1 MVLKIHKK
9 KELSFKERREL
20 LEPISENNKHDKY
33 LKQKSVLNNL
43 VGGFLSLAIATV
55 GLSIATKSLASSGL
69 IEDNSISM
77 IRVPT
82 GNEGRAIN

>member
-33 LKQKSVLNNL
+33 LKQKSVFGNL
-43 VGGFLSLAIATV
+43 VGGFLSLLIATYC
-55 GLSIATKSLASSGL
+55 LQITTESLKSSGI